1 MHLSF
6 HSGGK
11 GREKLLVAEMVGEE
25 GADLTRTIFGHC
37 NSYADDVPFL
47 SELLQFGVY
56 VQFDTL
62 GRVGAP
68 VARQSDI
75 LGYNPKGP
83 DVALDVLV
91 VEAIIQLI
99 EAGYV
104 DRILLSQDV
113 CMKIHLKPYGGTG
126 YSFILDKFLPQLRR
140 QGVAQD
146 QINNIM
152 LENPKR
158 VLTFSKPAGAA

>member
-1 MHLSF
+1 
-6 HSGGK
+6 
-11 GREKLLVAEMVGEE
+11 MVGEE

-37 NSYADDVPFL
+37 NSYADDIPFL
-47 SELLQFGVY
+47 IELLQFGVY

-62 GRVGAP
+62 GGVGAP
-68 VARQSDI
+68 VARRSDI

-83 DVALDVLV
+83 EVASDVLV

-99 EAGYV
+99 EAGYE

-113 CMKIHLKPYGGTG
+113 CMKIHLKPYVGTG